1 MTFHDFDRISTFSLH
16 PGGERVLYTSDAGG
30 ESGLWEVPVAGGP
43 PARAYPA
50 AQRPELCL
58 WRPDGRAI
66 LVNTD
71 PGGAEN
77 YQLAEVDAATGSVS
91 PLSQPGVRYE
101 VGIPYH
107 AGSAP
112 YSPDSAMLAYSSNAR
127 DPAVF
132 DVLVRDLD
140 SAAERTVLAGDDRYF
155 PVRWSPDSEV
165 LLILRLHQNTEQDL
179 FACHVPTGEVRH
191 LTPHQGPAIYWP
203 VAWSQDG
210 RGCYVVTSQ
219 GREFTGLAL
228 LAVTGSEPGRLD
240 WIAAPDHDI
249 DAAVV
254 SADGGRLAWACNADG
269 WSELH
274 VRDAGGA
281 RGATGGGPPGQGDRV
296 LAGLPRGVY
305 AERQGFG
312 GATLELAPDGRTLI
326 CLRSTAAAP
335 TELFA
340 VDLDTGS
347 GRPLTRCGART
358 TPAVAEPEVVRIP
371 SGGGVTVPAY
381 LYRPPGADGGARV
394 PVVLSVHG
402 GPEGQERP
410 DWGWTNSLYQPL
422 LAAGVGVLAPNIRGS
437 SGYGISYQR
446 LIYRDWGFGDVRDF
460 AACVDY
466 LRGLDWADPGRL
478 GVFGGSYGGFAA
490 LSCLARLPGAWR
502 VGVELFG
509 PADLIHDA
517 RTVPPHWRHRIRGWM
532 GDPDDDATALRAG
545 SPLDYADR
553 ITAPL
558 LVVHGANDA
567 RVSPEAS
574 DAVVARLR
582 ELGREVEY
590 VVIEGEGH
598 GFADRETFARVQG
611 LAIDWLLTH
620 LKGSQEAKTGS

>member
-16 PGGERVLYTSDAGG
+16 PGGERVLYTCDAGG
-30 ESGLWEVPVAGGP
+30 ESGLWEVPVDGGP

-77 YQLAEVDAATGSVS
+77 YQLTEVDAATGSVS
-91 PLSQPGVRYE
+91 PLSRPGVRYE

-112 YSPDSAMLAYSSNAR
+112 YSPDSARLAYSSNAR

-132 DVLVRDLD
+132 DVRVRDLD
-140 SAAERTVLAGDDRYF
+140 SGAERTVLAGDDRYF
-155 PVRWSPDSEV
+155 PMRWSPDSEL

-179 FACHVPTGEVRH
+179 FACHVGTGEVRH
-191 LTPHQGPAIYWP
+191 LTPHEGPAIYWP
-203 VAWSQDG
+203 VAWSHDG
-210 RGCYVVTSQ
+210 RGCYVLTSQ

-228 LAVTGSEPGRLD
+228 LEVTGSEPGRLE
-240 WIAAPDHDI
+240 WIAAPGCDI

-269 WSELH
+269 WSELQ
-274 VRDAGGA
+274 VRDAGGE
-281 RGATGGGPPGQGDRV
+281 RV
-296 LAGLPRGVY
+296 LTGLPRGVY

-312 GATLELAPDGRTLI
+312 GAMLELAPDGRTLI
-326 CLRSTAAAP
+326 CLRSTATAP

-340 VDLDTGS
+340 IDLDTGS

-358 TPAVAEPEVVRIP
+358 SPGVAEPEVVRIP
-371 SGGGVTVPAY
+371 SGGGVTIPAF

-466 LRGLDWADPGRL
+466 LRGLDWADPRRL

-490 LSCLARLPGAWR
+490 LSCLARMPEAWR

-517 RTVPPHWRHRIRGWM
+517 RTVPPHWRHRVRGWL

-545 SPLDYADR
+545 SPLGYADR

-558 LVVHGANDA
+558 LVIHGANDA
-567 RVSPEAS
+567 RVSPAAS

-590 VVIEGEGH
+590 MVIEGEGH
-598 GFADRETFARVQG
+598 GFADRETFARVQRR
-611 LAIDWLLTH
+611 AIDWLLTH
-620 LKGSQEAKTGS
+620 LKGIPEAKTAS